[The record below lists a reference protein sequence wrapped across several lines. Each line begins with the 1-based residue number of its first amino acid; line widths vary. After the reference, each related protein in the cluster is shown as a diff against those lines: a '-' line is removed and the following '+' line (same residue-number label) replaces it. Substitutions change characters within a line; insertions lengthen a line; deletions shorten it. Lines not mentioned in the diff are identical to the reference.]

1 MKPEAYESFLLRHA
15 RWIVWTGVLS
25 FIPAVVFALQ
35 ALGTGANKADE
46 WLPATMPEMTE
57 LRWFYQVFE
66 GDEILVVSWEGCTLD
81 DAKLDALAEA
91 VVQPLPGLDG
101 RQAVWFNWARTGRSV
116 LQDLTS
122 EPLALSRAEALRR
135 MAGWIVGPDGRTSGA
150 VLKVSLEGKDDRH
163 SAVAAMEQIALD
175 RCGLTRG
182 QLHVGG
188 STIDTVAIDNESKGS
203 LYLLLFLSGIVA
215 FVASVVFLRDI
226 RLVCLILAT
235 AALCEA
241 WSLAAVRLAGAH
253 LDLVL
258 AMMPVLVGILA
269 VSGCIHQLNY
279 YVEERIHGGVEGAA
293 IRALRHSRKPAAF
306 SCLTSS
312 LGLLSLL
319 VSDVAPVRK
328 FGFFSAL
335 GIGISLVVLLLF
347 LPAALE
353 VWRAPIRLSLELT
366 ADDRAVRSR
375 QYRHSWV
382 RMFARTSI
390 RYYVWILGACVVAAP
405 PLLYGVANIRTSIK
419 LQDMFSPKSTVI
431 QDYRWLEAHIGPLV
445 PVEIILRFD
454 RASQSTMGMR
464 LNLTEEVR
472 TTVEALDRVGG
483 TISAGTFAPIIPVGG
498 GARQT
503 ALRRIMLR
511 KLEDAKPR
519 LIALRYLAET
529 EQEEI
534 WRISARIETF
544 NDLDYGIFLD
554 RLRNAVDPLI
564 AAANR
569 RPGERVTAVVTG
581 SIPMVYV
588 VQRQLLE
595 DLAASFGAAFAS
607 IALVLS
613 FGLRS
618 VRAGLITMIPNALP
632 VLIVFG
638 VMGLCGVVVDLGS
651 MMTISTALGISVDNE
666 LHFSYWFRTSL
677 NRGCGRRRALLT
689 AYRHCGRSM
698 AQTAVICGLGMVVFF
713 FSPFTP
719 VSRFGTLMATLIA
732 IAMIGDQ
739 VLLPALLVSPL
750 GSFFRNGA
758 HRVIHPPTTGSR

>member
-1 MKPEAYESFLLRHA
+1 MKPEVYESFLLRHA
-15 RWIVWTGVLS
+15 RWIVWTGLLS
-25 FIPAVVFALQ
+25 FVPAVVLALQ
-35 ALGTGANKADE
+35 SLGTAANKADE

-81 DAKLDALAEA
+81 DARLDALAEA
-91 VVQPLPGLDG
+91 AVQPLPGLDG
-101 RQAVWFNWARTGRSV
+101 RRAVWFNWARTGRSV
-116 LQDLTS
+116 LRDLTS
-122 EPLALSRAEALRR
+122 EPLELSRAEALQR
-135 MAGWIVGPDGRTSGA
+135 MSGWIIGPDGRTSGA

-163 SAVAAMEQIALD
+163 SAVAAMEQIALE

-188 STIDTVAIDNESKGS
+188 STIDTVAIDDESKGS
-203 LYLLLFLSGIVA
+203 LYLLLLLSGIVA
-215 FVASVVFLRDI
+215 FVASVVFLRDL

-353 VWRAPIRLSLELT
+353 LWRAPIRVSLPST
-366 ADDRAVRSR
+366 AEDRAARSR

-382 RMFARTSI
+382 RLFARTSI
-390 RYYVWILGACVVAAP
+390 RYYVWILGACVVVAP

-454 RASQSTMGMR
+454 RASTSTMGAR
-464 LNLTEEVR
+464 LKLTEEVR
-472 TTVEALDRVGG
+472 ATVEALDRVGG
-483 TISAGTFAPIIPVGG
+483 TISAGTFAPSIPAGG

-519 LIALRYLAET
+519 LIALRYLAAT
-529 EQEEI
+529 EHEEI

-554 RLRNAVDPLI
+554 RLRSAVDPLI
-564 AAANR
+564 AAANQ

-618 VRAGLITMIPNALP
+618 LRAGLITMIPNALP

-638 VMGLCGVVVDLGS
+638 VMGLCGIVVDLGS

-666 LHFSYWFRTSL
+666 LHFFYWFRTSL
-677 NRGCGRRRALLT
+677 NRGCDRRRALLT
-689 AYRHCGRSM
+689 AYRYCGRSM

-739 VLLPALLVSPL
+739 LLLPALLVSPL

-758 HRVIHPPTTGSR
+758 HPAIRPPASGSR